1 MFGKNVQFIENGNE
15 SFTTNFGALLS
26 TLIIVVVLIYSVD
39 KLQIL
44 TSYGDSNLT
53 EFSETEY
60 NARRTDVDYETSKF
74 NFAFQLNSKMKEKT
88 VPDFSTMFDIHFQQ
102 NGGDNIQLPFH

>member
-1 MFGKNVQFIENGNE
+1 MQFIENGNE
-15 SFTTNFGALLS
+15 AFTTNFGALLS
-26 TLIIVVVLIYSVD
+26 TLIVVIVLTYGAD

-60 NARRTDVDYETSKF
+60 NADRVGVDYETSKF
-74 NFAFQLNSKMKEKT
+74 NFALRLTTHS
-88 VPDFSTMFDIHFQQ
+88 
-102 NGGDNIQLPFH
+102 